1 MENMVNRNYLALISL
16 LVFLFSCTGNRG
28 KSQKTPCIT
37 ITKDSVNISNTSGKQ
52 YKVSISILNENVL
65 SEYIGKDKSLSLLEL
80 ARKCLN
86 KRELALAAVKSD
98 NKIPVNIK
106 IAESLDTLV
115 YYTIEPYNEEEV
127 VFSITGQCAPL
138 ISKFSSSSRTIDLK
152 KWLFRK
158 KAHLEEEQIKMFTGL
173 VNQLA
178 RSNNTEY
185 VTNTVMPVLHNFS
198 GIKYNVH
205 TNMEGEYFVLF
216 AAKNSKEIDDFVE
229 EVVTNNFKL
238 CSNKSSGSMSCYRD
252 VNSNGYMCI
261 SLIAIKKDWSYKI
274 QPLGLV
280 AIDNV
285 VLGEGNGEN
294 LNSFSFPNNV
304 KIILPKDRPEIFGTC
319 SVRSASGGGNGVEC
333 NVSFHIIQS
342 GDIKSITVKRTKK
355 LCYDNWT
362 HKVENKVVYTKDIG
376 SMHSFT
382 MMLHLED
389 GDNFIPVVIEDN
401 HGNKT
406 EFELNERASFT
417 RNNAPSINIE
427 NNVNIY
433 D

>member
-1 MENMVNRNYLALISL
+1 MANMVNRIYLTLIASIL
-16 LVFLFSCTGNRG
+16 FLVSCTSNQE
-28 KSQKTPCIT
+28 KSQEAPSIT
-37 ITKDSVNISNTSGKQ
+37 ITKDSVLISNTSDKQ
-52 YKVSISILNENVL
+52 YKLAICISNENIL
-65 SEYIGKDKSLSLLEL
+65 SEDVVKNKSLSLLEL
-80 ARKCLN
+80 ARKCSD
-86 KRELALAAVKSD
+86 KRELALSAVKND
-98 NKIPVNIK
+98 NKIPINIK
-106 IAESLDTLV
+106 LAESIDTLV
-115 YYTIEPYNEEEV
+115 YYTIEPYNEEETL
-127 VFSITGQCAPL
+127 FSISGQCAPL
-138 ISKFSSSSRTIDLK
+138 VSKLSSASRSVDLK

-158 KAHLEEEQIKMFTGL
+158 KAHLDEEQVKMFTGV

-178 RSNNTEY
+178 RSKSTEY
-185 VTNTVMPVLHNFS
+185 VTNSSMPVLHNFA

-216 AAKNSKEIDDFVE
+216 AAKSSKEIDKFVE
-229 EVVTNNFKL
+229 EVVAHDFEL
-238 CSNKSSGSMSCYRD
+238 CSKSSTGKMSCYRD

-285 VLGEGNGEN
+285 VLSQGNEAN
-294 LNSFSFPNNV
+294 ITSFNFPNNV
-304 KIILPKDRPEIFGTC
+304 KVLLPEDKPEIFGSC
-319 SVRSASGGGNGVEC
+319 SVRSASGGGNGIEC

-355 LCYDNWT
+355 LCYDSWT
-362 HKVENKVVYTKDIG
+362 HKVENRIVYTKDIG

-406 EFELNERASFT
+406 EFELNERATFT
-417 RNNAPSINIE
+417 RSNAPSINID

>member
-1 MENMVNRNYLALISL
+1 MVNKNYFALIAFIAFF
-16 LVFLFSCTGNRG
+16 VSCTGNTE
-28 KSQKTPCIT
+28 KSQEVPSLS
-37 ITKDSVNISNTSGKQ
+37 ITKDSVFVSNTSDVQHKLT
-52 YKVSISILNENVL
+52 VSILNDNIL
-65 SEYIGKDKSLSLLEL
+65 SEDIGKNKSLSLLDL
-80 ARKCLN
+80 AKKCSD
-86 KRELALAAVKSD
+86 KRELALTAVK
-98 NKIPVNIK
+98 NANTIPVNIK
-106 IAESLDTLV
+106 IDELIDTLV
-115 YYTIEPYNEEEV
+115 YYTIEPYNEEETS
-127 VFSITGQCAPL
+127 FSISGQCAPL
-138 ISKFSSSSRTIDLK
+138 VSKLSSASRSVDLK

-158 KAHLEEEQIKMFTGL
+158 QAHLEDDQVKVFTGL

-178 RSNNTEY
+178 RSKTTEY
-185 VTNTVMPVLHNFS
+185 VTNSAMPVLHNFA
-198 GIKYNVH
+198 GVKYNVK

-216 AAKNSKEIDDFVE
+216 AAKSSKEIDKFVE
-229 EVVTNNFKL
+229 EVVANDFEL
-238 CSNKSSGSMSCYRD
+238 CSKSPSGAMSCYRD

-285 VLGEGNGEN
+285 VISQGNDAN
-294 LNSFSFPNNV
+294 ISSFNFPNNV
-304 KIILPKDRPEIFGTC
+304 KVLLPEEKPEIFGTC
-319 SVRSASGGGNGVEC
+319 NVRSASGGGNGIEC
-333 NVSFHIIQS
+333 NVTFHIIQS

-355 LCYDNWT
+355 LCYDSWT
-362 HKVENKVVYTKDIG
+362 HKVENRVVYTKDIG

-382 MMLHLED
+382 MMLHLVD
-389 GDNFIPVVIEDN
+389 GDNYIPVVIEDN

-417 RNNAPSINIE
+417 RSNAPSINID